1 MLVSRIASP
10 YPSITKREPRR
21 QPAAKDEMISF
32 FEKVSEVLFF
42 SYETT

>member
-10 YPSITKREPRR
+10 YPSITKREPR
-21 QPAAKDEMISF
+21 QPSAKDEMISF